1 MAVTAL
7 ILAGGKSRRM
17 GGDKALMFGSVA
29 RLQQLVREIGLSR
42 CVVLCGDASR
52 QALFTGEVMIDPPE
66 TNGLHQLLP
75 RIRDEIGGCLLLLP
89 CDAFLISKDAL
100 VALLSHRETGGI
112 PLDEHGVPQP
122 LFAIIPGDASLV
134 RHPAS
139 VQQWLESLPL
149 LDVKEHASA
158 YSNFNSPADL
168 EHHQLRF
175 PEA

>member
-100 VALLSHRETGGI
+100 VALLSHRETGAF
-112 PLDEHGVPQP
+112 PSTSMECHNL
-122 LFAIIPGDASLV
+122 
-134 RHPAS
+134 
-139 VQQWLESLPL
+139 SLPSFLKMHRLCDIL
-149 LDVKEHASA
+149 LL
-158 YSNFNSPADL
+158 SNNGWSRCL
-168 EHHQLRF
+168 CLM
-175 PEA
+175 